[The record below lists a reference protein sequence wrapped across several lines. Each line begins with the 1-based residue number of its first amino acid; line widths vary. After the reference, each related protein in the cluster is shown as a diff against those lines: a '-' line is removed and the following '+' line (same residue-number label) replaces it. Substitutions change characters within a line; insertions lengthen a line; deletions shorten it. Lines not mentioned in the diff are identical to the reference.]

1 MTKLKATNEKRK
13 ATHAE
18 FIGTEAIPGYRV
30 TIYTGSK
37 VVASQFFKVAGGY
50 ERFEEKI
57 AAAYREAKRY
67 VAGFGVS

>member
-1 MTKLKATNEKRK
+1 MTTQR

-18 FIGTEAIPGYRV
+18 FIGTECIPGYRV

-50 ERFEEKI
+50 ESVGEKI

-67 VAGFGVS
+67 ASGFGCS